1 MEDIVYYERDFTLSR
16 GDVVILKDP
25 SRENKLI
32 KRVVGLPGDI
42 VTPLGPNKEER
53 EPLTLGEGQV
63 WVESDHAGYGYR
75 DSSLFGPVN
84 TDLIEAKVARFIG
97 RFPFLW
103 PRDVESV
110 IPETAVNRVKSAET
124 IKH

>member
-1 MEDIVYYERDFTLSR
+1 M
-16 GDVVILKDP
+16 VILKDP
-25 SRENKLI
+25 SRKNKLI
-32 KRVVGLPGDI
+32 KRVLGLPGDI

-84 TDLIEAKVARFIG
+84 TDLIEAKVTWHIK
-97 RFPFLW
+97 PLSW
-103 PRDVESV
+103 PQDVESV
-110 IPETAVNRVKSAET
+110 IPETAVNRVKITET
-124 IKH
+124 VNKH